1 MAAGVSRL
9 GDAVRNRFEGKALSL
24 LATSFGRH
32 PKECRNGITRVA
44 EFCRDESEIL
54 QDLSGQNLSLL
65 MSGLS
70 KWPEEQACGEA
81 AAAISLAVLEAGRVH
96 RFDAQA
102 LAILVN
108 GFSKW
113 PEQTRDAAVE
123 TAGMIDVNRLGDFE
137 PQHLANLVNGFSKWP
152 DQPAC
157 QQAIVNIAHELV
169 RCRASKLS
177 HFSEQHLANL
187 VNGFSKSPDVT
198 VHRNAAG
205 LISGELCSRAAR
217 PPWLGGFTAQ
227 GLANVM
233 NGFTKWPDSR
243 AAVAIAGE
251 VCRRGKCKC
260 PAKLADFVPQDL
272 ASLVNGISK
281 WPGEPNLK
289 EAAET
294 IAREVLRHARDAPLS
309 RFSSQDLANLVNG
322 FSKFPHSNDCCQA
335 TISIARNID
344 PARVLS
350 FAPQQLMN
358 LVNGFSK
365 WPGAPECRQATVEIG
380 REVRDRAA
388 SGRLSEFT
396 RGELASL
403 INGLSKWPDEIACR
417 QAALA
422 VAANIHRFSHSGH
435 DYRDLA
441 NLVNAFSKWPLE
453 LDSVNATLS
462 IARIV
467 VDIADQLPRFHQ
479 QQLANL
485 VNGFSKWPLENDCQH
500 AARLIA
506 AEVRGRADRDE
517 RLADVT
523 RQGLANLANAFSKWP
538 QEDFGKATVAVA
550 GALCSRADQLPVFTR
565 QELANLVN
573 GFSKVP
579 EEESCLQGVRLIA
592 AELCQRAADDG
603 GLPDF
608 APQGLASLA
617 NGLSKWPQEQA
628 GREATVQVA
637 AEISHRATLADGL
650 SRFTSQE
657 LANLVNGFS
666 KWPTG
671 DDTGRATE
679 VIAREVHERSLAS
692 FASQELANLVNGFS
706 KCLDEEASRQA
717 VLDIARTLG
726 AGAHRFSALTMSEL
740 SMVANALGRSITVS
754 EDSGEITHTTLL
766 RDRFSKLA
774 HHLHYANDRLKQA
787 DVRSIAN
794 IFKALGKARLVD
806 DLGLLARAGL
816 DRIEEL
822 RQGPNFAAANDLETI
837 GNLSVAVL
845 PLARGSQRQ
854 LRWHRRQALH
864 LLNDI
869 QGVVKDKIT
878 AHLAASD
885 AERIR
890 GPHAS
895 RCPALSMYQ
904 VLKAR
909 AVLETLYR
917 RPYIEG
923 KMLDLKARQQELQR
937 ETRDILHR
945 TRELIERD
953 LSNMSWNLIADIET
967 ERPLEALDS
976 FLAANTVTV
985 QANRPASQFNVHQV
999 LREMDHEPR
1008 PPQGKAGLMRLPVVD
1023 LQGRPVATEPET
1035 RYSIFHRVTEGRVP
1049 VVAVQ
1054 LPSRPSA
1061 FMLARTLTVEGV
1073 PYRMDLFGGSKL
1085 KPPRSTLAQIAARVP
1100 GAASV
1105 EPPGG
1110 KLLAIPYAETAAGT
1124 DFERLSRAWAPFK
1137 EAYFYTQRRG
1147 FAAPLAIKGLGPH
1160 DAALEGTFRLALL
1173 PDRPAGEAHPF
1184 RLSGAQ
1190 GGIALRPHDGCGFI
1204 KTSLATRMPAVR
1216 RVGDQDNPERVPAF
1230 GEGRR
1235 ASLPAS
1241 ALQHYPRSE
1250 EVAAE
1255 ARKMASNWLAGRDEQ
1270 ELNSEDLYRTVTGG
1284 HIDGP
1289 GAVAVPSSDG
1299 RLHVPTL
1306 KSESMTGTQGVLIGR
1321 SPYDKPNLRPF
1332 ATAQVG
1338 SSADGDPTAIFLDQ
1352 CVAIQYSFNVAQ
1364 KSSGELAAD
1373 DPMLFAKGIL
1383 IVVPDEMWPAAFA
1396 DRGLVLSAED
1406 VKCHSHWA
1414 RAKDRAK
1421 VDTLLDCVGILQAT
1435 EVFAPGSL
1443 VAVPPV
1449 EQKKLDGDFDG
1460 DAVIIVADRPQL
1472 YQHVRQFDQA
1482 EQARGVHSLKPPK
1495 SHTPAIEG
1503 EHYQFSRASQ
1513 ILAATQN
1520 VLETY
1525 TGLQRD
1531 FLAQSQQAR
1540 RWFAERAIFGI
1551 YEGIHHELRRE
1562 LQVLLTQ
1569 DEVSREQIEHSLEKA
1584 GREIEVADHPV
1595 AREVAE
1601 LLMADLEA
1609 WAAQPRVLPATAEGG
1624 NDARRTVSADL
1635 CELLPDLAEA
1645 YPATAQPRERIQLIV
1660 DNYPARIHPR
1670 PDGYVADDHVQS
1682 ANNLLSVG
1690 IKVGTDAY
1698 KSDTG
1703 ACLFAAKSRQLLY
1716 LLQKAPGLSAVPYT
1730 KGIAARLKQGR
1741 LDVDATLAD
1750 LKDNP
1755 TLTASIMEAS
1765 IKLAAERGILSEQS
1779 DRWAASAGPVTTLA
1793 GEQANERAHIEA
1805 ENAKV
1810 EENAITATLGE
1821 VAERLRTYNIEVSL
1835 PHHDRRLRSEAS
1847 MRDQL
1852 TGMSV
1857 PSAQASQLISN
1868 AVRHVFEIPD
1878 RDFTAAFRKAV
1889 LVFEDQGYTEVSTT
1903 NWFKKLN
1910 PTFIGI
1916 TTVFATPRGYR
1927 FEVEFHTPSSYKAK
1941 IANHHVYKMLQRGPP
1956 GISDQSRAEELLQH
1970 ARTICKD
1977 VAIPDGVTDI
1987 PHWDIDTGST
1997 AGSMASAV
2005 RAALPRIP
2013 KRSPM
2018 AGQIVAALGDKSVVL
2033 VGMMGAGKSSIGKK
2047 LSNLL
2052 GLKFFDSDQ
2061 VIKDKTG
2068 AKSINKIWENQGEG
2082 YFRELEEKQIPQ
2094 LLAQGPMVLATGG
2107 GSFINDRTRNCI
2119 AQNAIS
2125 IWIDADLDMIMRH
2138 LPNDTSR
2145 PLLQTEDPKGAIQK
2159 LMNQRQEIYAQAQLR
2174 ISPIKWE
2181 INKSAAECL
2190 NKLHDKLCADVA
2202 EPGAPAD
2209 RGAA

>member
-1 MAAGVSRL
+1 
-9 GDAVRNRFEGKALSL
+9 
-24 LATSFGRH
+24 
-32 PKECRNGITRVA
+32 
-44 EFCRDESEIL
+44 
-54 QDLSGQNLSLL
+54 

-70 KWPEEQACGEA
+70 KWPEEQACGQA
-81 AAAISLAVLEAGRVH
+81 AAAISHAVLEGGQIH

-113 PEQTRDAAVE
+113 PEQMTCRHAAVE
-123 TAGMIDVNRLGDFE
+123 TAGFIDVNRLGDFE

-157 QQAIVNIAHELV
+157 QQAIVNVAHELV

-187 VNGFSKSPDVT
+187 MNGFSKWPDLA
-198 VHRNAAG
+198 VHRNAAV
-205 LISGELCSRAAR
+205 LIAGELCSRAAR
-217 PPWLGGFTAQ
+217 PPGLGGFTPQ

-233 NGFTKWPDSR
+233 NGFTKLSDSR
-243 AAVAIAGE
+243 AAVAIAGD
-251 VCRRGKCKC
+251 VCRRGKR
-260 PAKLADFVPQDL
+260 PAQLADFIPQDL

-281 WPGEPNLK
+281 WPGEPNSR

-294 IAREVLRHARDAPLS
+294 IAREVLGRAHDAPLS
-309 RFSSQDLANLVNG
+309 GFSSQDMANLVNG
-322 FSKFPHSNDCCQA
+322 FSKFPHSNDCSRA
-335 TISIARNID
+335 SIAIARNID
-344 PARVLS
+344 PARVFS
-350 FAPQQLMN
+350 FAPQHLTN

-365 WPGAPECRQATVEIG
+365 WPGAPECRQASVEIG
-380 REVRDRAA
+380 REVRDRAT

-403 INGLSKWPDEIACR
+403 VNGLSKWPGEIACR

-422 VAANIHRFSHSGH
+422 VAANIDRFPHSGH

-441 NLVNAFSKWPLE
+441 NLVNGFSKWPLE
-453 LDSVNATLS
+453 LDSVKATLA
-462 IARIV
+462 IARVV
-467 VDIADQLPRFHQ
+467 VDIADELPRFDQ

-485 VNGFSKWPLENDCQH
+485 MNGFSKWPLENDCQH

-506 AEVRGRADRDE
+506 AEVGGRADRDE
-517 RLADVT
+517 HLADVT
-523 RQGLANLANAFSKWP
+523 RQGLANLANAFGKWP
-538 QEDFGKATVAVA
+538 QEDFGKAMVAVA
-550 GALCSRADQLPVFTR
+550 RALCSRADQLSVFTR

-579 EEESCLQGVRLIA
+579 EEESCLQGARLIA
-592 AELCQRAADDG
+592 AELCRRAAHEG

-617 NGLSKWPQEQA
+617 NGLSKWPQEEA
-628 GREATVQVA
+628 GRKATVQVA
-637 AEISHRATLADGL
+637 AELCHRATLADGL

-666 KWPTG
+666 KWLTG

-679 VIAREVHERSLAS
+679 AIAREVHERSLAN
-692 FASQELANLVNGFS
+692 FTSQELANLVNGFS
-706 KCLDEEASRQA
+706 KCLDQEASRQA
-717 VLDIARTLG
+717 VFYIARALG
-726 AGAHRFSALTMSEL
+726 AGAHRFGALTMPEL
-740 SMVANALGRSITVS
+740 SMVANALGRCFTAS

-766 RDRFSKLA
+766 TDRLSKLA
-774 HHLHYANDRLKQA
+774 HHLHYANDRLMQA

-806 DLGLLARAGL
+806 DLGLLARAGM

-822 RQGPNFAAANDLETI
+822 RQGPDFAAANDLETM

-845 PLARGSQRQ
+845 PLARSSQKQ

-869 QGVVKDKIT
+869 QNVVKDKIT
-878 AHLAASD
+878 AHLAARD
-885 AERIR
+885 AERIQ

-923 KMLDLKARQQELQR
+923 KVTDLRARQQELQR

-953 LSNMSWNLIADIET
+953 LSNMSWNLIADIESD
-967 ERPLEALDS
+967 RPLEALDS
-976 FLAANTVTV
+976 FLAANAVSV

-1008 PPQGKAGLMRLPVVD
+1008 PPQGEAGLMRLSVVD
-1023 LQGRPVATEPET
+1023 LQGRPIATEPET
-1035 RYSIFHRVTEGRVP
+1035 RYSVFHRMTRGQVP

-1054 LPSRPSA
+1054 LPARPSA

-1100 GAASV
+1100 GAPSV

-1110 KLLAIPYAETAAGT
+1110 KLLAIPYAETAGGT

-1147 FAAPLAIKGLGPH
+1147 FAAPPAVKGLGPQ
-1160 DAALEGTFRLALL
+1160 DSALEGTFRLALL

-1184 RLSGAQ
+1184 RLGGEH

-1216 RVGDQDNPERVPAF
+1216 RAGDQDGPDRVPAF

-1255 ARKMASNWLAGRDEQ
+1255 ARKMASSWLEGREGE

-1306 KSESMTGTQGVLIGR
+1306 KSESMAGTQGVLIGR

-1338 SSADGDPTAIFLDQ
+1338 SSTDRDPTAMFLDQ

-1364 KSSGELAAD
+1364 KSSAELAAD

-1414 RAKDRAK
+1414 SAKDRAK
-1421 VDTLLDCVGILQAT
+1421 ADTLFDCVGILQAT

-1472 YQHVRQFDQA
+1472 YEHVRQFDQA

-1503 EHYQFSRASQ
+1503 ESYQFSRASQ

-1531 FLAQSQQAR
+1531 FLAQSQEAR

-1562 LQVLLTQ
+1562 LQVLLTEG
-1569 DEVSREQIEHSLEKA
+1569 EVSLEQIEHGLEKA
-1584 GREIEVADHPV
+1584 GREFEVADHPV

-1609 WAAQPRVLPATAEGG
+1609 WAAQSRGLPATAEGG
-1624 NDARRTVSADL
+1624 NDARRAVSADL
-1635 CELLPDLAEA
+1635 CELLPDLGEA

-1682 ANNLLSVG
+1682 ANNLLSLG

-1703 ACLFAAKSRQLLY
+1703 ARLFAAKSRQLLN
-1716 LLQKAPGLSAVPYT
+1716 LLHKAPGLNPVPYT

-1765 IKLAAERGILSEQS
+1765 IKLAAERGILSAPS
-1779 DRWAASAGPVTTLA
+1779 DWRVASADTATMLT
-1793 GEQANERAHIEA
+1793 GEQAIERAHIEA

-1810 EENAITATLGE
+1810 EEKAITATLGE
-1821 VAERLRTYNIEVSL
+1821 VAERLRTFNIDVSL

-1852 TGMSV
+1852 TGMRL

-1868 AVRHVFEIPD
+1868 AVRHVVEIPD
-1878 RDFTAAFRKAV
+1878 RDFTATFRKAV
-1889 LVFEDQGYTEVSTT
+1889 LLFEEHGYTEVSTT

-1910 PTFIGI
+1910 PTFTGI
-1916 TTVFATPRGYR
+1916 ATVFATPRGYR
-1927 FEVEFHTPSSYKAK
+1927 FEVEFHTPSSYEAK
-1941 IANHHVYKMLQRGPP
+1941 IANHHVYKMLQRVPTGT
-1956 GISDQSRAEELLQH
+1956 SDQSQAEQLLQR
-1970 ARTICKD
+1970 ARTNCKD
-1977 VAIPDGVTDI
+1977 VAVPDGVTDI
-1987 PHWDIDTGST
+1987 PNWDIEGGST
-1997 AGSMASAV
+1997 AGGMASAT
-2005 RAALPRIP
+2005 RAALPRMP

-2018 AGQIVAALGDKSVVL
+2018 VGQIVAALGEKSVVL
-2033 VGMMGAGKSSIGKK
+2033 VGMMGAGKSQIGKK

-2052 GLKFFDSDQ
+2052 GLKFFDSDH

-2068 AKSINKIWENQGEG
+2068 AKSINEIWANHGER
-2082 YFRELEEKQIPQ
+2082 YFRDLEEKEIPQ

-2107 GSFINDRTRNCI
+2107 GSFMNDKTRNCI

-2125 IWIDADLDMIMRH
+2125 IWVDTDLDMIMRH
-2138 LPNDTSR
+2138 LANDTSR
-2145 PLLQTEDPKGAIQK
+2145 PLLQTEDPKGTIEK
-2159 LMNQRQEIYAQAQLR
+2159 LMNQRQDIYAQAELR
-2174 ISPIKWE
+2174 ISPTRRE

-2190 NKLHDKLCADVA
+2190 NKLHDKLCAGVS
-2202 EPGAPAD
+2202 EPGAPGAED
-2209 RGAA
+2209 RHEEARVGASGK